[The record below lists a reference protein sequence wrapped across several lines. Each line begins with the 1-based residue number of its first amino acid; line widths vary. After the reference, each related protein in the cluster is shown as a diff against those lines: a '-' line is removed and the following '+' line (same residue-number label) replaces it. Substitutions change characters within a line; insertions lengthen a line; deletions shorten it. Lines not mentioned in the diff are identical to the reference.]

1 MRKLILIVLFLCL
14 VGIVKAD
21 EYTPPANNE
30 IDLNFEEYTIPNTNE
45 IVIDFGEGEQ
55 PPIVERKRVIMGSEN
70 TIKGIM
76 GE

>member
-1 MRKLILIVLFLCL
+1 MRKLILIILFLCL
-14 VGIVKAD
+14 IGIVKAD

-30 IDLNFEEYTIPNTNE
+30 INLNFEEYTIPANDE

-55 PPIVERKRVIMGSEN
+55 PPVERKRVIMGSEN